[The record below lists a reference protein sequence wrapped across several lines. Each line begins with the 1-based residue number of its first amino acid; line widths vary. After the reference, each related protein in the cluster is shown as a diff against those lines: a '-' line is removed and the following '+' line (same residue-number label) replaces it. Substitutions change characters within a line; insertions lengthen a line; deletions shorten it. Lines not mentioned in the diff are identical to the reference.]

1 MKKEELE
8 LNYPWKR
15 YFVIVLLLH
24 LFGFAGFFIAAA
36 RDPIFWGLGM
46 LAYSFGLRHAFD
58 ADHISAIDNTV
69 RKLMT
74 SRQNPHGVGLFFS
87 LGHSTVVFV
96 MVLAIGLT
104 ANTYVF
110 EDETLREVG
119 SIIGT
124 SVSGFFLIVIGIV
137 NVTMLVRSIREA
149 RQARG
154 GSALGES
161 GASSAMPAG
170 VLTVLLKPLYRLVR
184 KSWHL
189 YPLGFLFGLG
199 FDTATEIGLL
209 ALSAGAVS
217 QSASLI
223 GILALPVLFA
233 AGMTLLDTIDGIMM
247 SRAYRLSS
255 ATPRKRLI
263 YNLVVTGVSVLS
275 AFVIGFV
282 QVMHLF
288 KKKLPESW
296 VAWADRFN
304 FVFIGLG
311 LVGFFIATWLL
322 FAMLRKGARS
332 RHAVDGA

>member
-1 MKKEELE
+1 M
-8 LNYPWKR
+8 
-15 YFVIVLLLH
+15 LLLH
-24 LFGFAGFFIAAA
+24 LLGFAGFFIAAA
-36 RDPIFWGLGM
+36 RDPVFWGLGM

-74 SRQNPHGVGLFFS
+74 GRQNPHGVGLFFS
-87 LGHSTVVFV
+87 LGHSTVVFL
-96 MVLAIGLT
+96 MVLVVGFT

-110 EDETLREVG
+110 NNKTLREAG

-149 RQARG
+149 RQARS
-154 GSALGES
+154 GSSSGES
-161 GASSAMPAG
+161 GASSAMPVG

-209 ALSAGAVS
+209 ALSAGAAS

-223 GILALPVLFA
+223 GILSLPILFA

-255 ATPRKRLI
+255 ETPRKRLV

-275 AFVIGFV
+275 AFFIGFV
-282 QVMHLF
+282 QVLHLF
-288 KKKLPESW
+288 EKKLPESW
-296 VAWADRFN
+296 VAWSERLD
-304 FVFIGLG
+304 FVYVGLG